1 MTVRTLRDA
10 GNTPASWCREYLRS
24 LRDYLLGFLQRTQPL
39 QDSAAQVAKAD
50 EQFEADWAAGAVPG
64 WADAGR
70 GGPPSSAAAG
80 ALDVDA
86 FDSVEELVQLGE
98 GAQMPLASQPGA
110 QEPNSLANTVCTVQS
125 ASVGLIMFISRCHL
139 YVGFKFMAFAHPW
152 PPRCYCR
159 HRAAEG
165 GATGGGP

>member
-1 MTVRTLRDA
+1 MCR
-10 GNTPASWCREYLRS
+10 REYLRS

-64 WADAGR
+64 WADAGK
-70 GGPPSSAAAG
+70 GGPPATAAAG

-98 GAQMPLASQPGA
+98 GARLPPAGTRHNPGSGCCNIARPVCTAPCSRLLHLLVHRCQFCMEPSIGVFLRLLASSPR
-110 QEPNSLANTVCTVQS
+110 VS
-125 ASVGLIMFISRCHL
+125 APASQAPSG
-139 YVGFKFMAFAHPW
+139 
-152 PPRCYCR
+152 
-159 HRAAEG
+159 
-165 GATGGGP
+165 

>member
-39 QDSAAQVAKAD
+39 QDSAVQVAKAD

-98 GAQMPLASQPGA
+98 GAQMPLATQPG
-110 QEPNSLANTVCTVQS
+110 PRSRNGLPHSLHGAVCKCWLDHVHLQVSSVRGFRLNGCCTPL
-125 ASVGLIMFISRCHL
+125 ASPMLLQAPSG
-139 YVGFKFMAFAHPW
+139 
-152 PPRCYCR
+152 
-159 HRAAEG
+159 
-165 GATGGGP
+165 

>member
-1 MTVRTLRDA
+1 MKGLGTRLPVCR
-10 GNTPASWCREYLRS
+10 REYLRS

-64 WADAGR
+64 WADAGK
-70 GGPPSSAAAG
+70 GGPPATAAAG

-98 GAQMPLASQPGA
+98 GA
-110 QEPNSLANTVCTVQS
+110 
-125 ASVGLIMFISRCHL
+125 
-139 YVGFKFMAFAHPW
+139 
-152 PPRCYCR
+152 
-159 HRAAEG
+159 
-165 GATGGGP
+165 